1 MSKMV
6 FELCYCKVHIIWPCL
21 CADSSTLCMFCA
33 TVIPKI
39 SLKLEHELRSF
50 TGCWCSGPTAGP
62 QACESCQCFVVVV
75 IFITL
80 SFIDLSVPVGP
91 LWSPDFCHVVEL
103 KENGFCLSG
112 CWVFSRCYVTHQ
124 YQLQSLVSPTENS
137 ASTWLEST
145 FCKNQSSIWSHR
157 RHPLETF
164 TPSSWTKW
172 TNLSQSKRHL
182 IISAKLNGDAEA
194 NGFISQI
201 QQATWYLSLVQPAGA
216 QQKEEFPKWQLV
228 SGQSSH
234 WAPLASRLSPAALF
248 HSSLTNWSQLIPNVP
263 SSWILKCLSE
273 IKVFHQNLDSK
284 AAAAEDTEHEIQLL
298 WTPRGSNRTT
308 LCLWG
313 LW

>member
-103 KENGFCLSG
+103 KENGCLFIWMLS
-112 CWVFSRCYVTHQ
+112 F
-124 YQLQSLVSPTENS
+124 QSLLCDTSVSAAVT
-137 ASTWLEST
+137 
-145 FCKNQSSIWSHR
+145 
-157 RHPLETF
+157 
-164 TPSSWTKW
+164 
-172 TNLSQSKRHL
+172 
-182 IISAKLNGDAEA
+182 
-194 NGFISQI
+194 GF
-201 QQATWYLSLVQPAGA
+201 
-216 QQKEEFPKWQLV
+216 
-228 SGQSSH
+228 SH
-234 WAPLASRLSPAALF
+234 W
-248 HSSLTNWSQLIPNVP
+248 
-263 SSWILKCLSE
+263 K
-273 IKVFHQNLDSK
+273 
-284 AAAAEDTEHEIQLL
+284 
-298 WTPRGSNRTT
+298 
-308 LCLWG
+308 LCVHMIRINFL
-313 LW
+313 

>member
-1 MSKMV
+1 MTLSV
-6 FELCYCKVHIIWPCL
+6 CRQQYTLYVLCDCDTKDLPKARARV
-21 CADSSTLCMFCA
+21 
-33 TVIPKI
+33 TVIYRVLVQWAHSWTTRLWK
-39 SLKLEHELRSF
+39 
-50 TGCWCSGPTAGP
+50 
-62 QACESCQCFVVVV
+62 
-75 IFITL
+75 
-80 SFIDLSVPVGP
+80 LSVFCCCCCYFYHLVI
-91 LWSPDFCHVVEL
+91 LLIYQSQSDRYDLLTFATSWSWKKIHFVYLDVEFSVVMWHISISCRW
-103 KENGFCLSG
+103 N
-112 CWVFSRCYVTHQ
+112 
-124 YQLQSLVSPTENS
+124 VSPTENS

-145 FCKNQSSIWSHR
+145 FCKNQPSNWSHR
-157 RHPLETF
+157 HHPLETF

-172 TNLSQSKRHL
+172 TNLSQSERHL

-201 QQATWYLSLVQPAGA
+201 QQATWYLSFVQPAGV

-263 SSWILKCLSE
+263 SSWILKSLSE

-284 AAAAEDTEHEIQLL
+284 AAAAEDTEHKIQLL